1 MSSTPANIAVDEVND
16 PLPPV
21 VGGDMGRTVC
31 NDEQSKDTNTS
42 KSTKINDEMDEMLQ
56 QAHQQA
62 DNVASIAENMAS
74 MMQMMKGMQ
83 GEISRLTKK
92 CDGMEKSLQKTNN
105 NVTQIEKSIRTL
117 PKKQNA
123 NIISRLDYLQTNS
136 TNNIISRLD
145 SIDDRLKYHEILLQN
160 QKWEYSAPRPSE
172 YYWEAG
178 MWEDGNED
186 EEEAEEFLNK
196 IRKETTKLR
205 YCNGDGDIDISAEL
219 PYNKEFLPHW
229 IEFADAL
236 EQYQHRQAIKDEE
249 TALRLCD
256 MQLPDAVIDLLS
268 NALKSTRL
276 HKLELRDNNLGQKG
290 RDFILNYLK
299 HDRILKELL
308 LYENP
313 IFDSVKDIKR
323 FCQIIRK
330 HPSIKTFGITGY
342 SDWHTFD
349 TSKYQM
355 LKSIMN
361 AGKTK
366 LTTIYL
372 SDNAIKTGGGT
383 FISDFL
389 AKNPILENLHI
400 EDNHLNDNDAV
411 AIASAL
417 KHNTKLLCL
426 DIGGNDFTAAGWE
439 ALEKVVFDKTSL
451 NSAADSNHNCTI
463 DFPEEDDKYDE
474 VKSMNGSHPDSDYT
488 FVEYFVRRKKIYNV
502 LSARN
507 RIRSN
512 VEHFEDVPF
521 ELFPDMV
528 VSIEDYSDYHIED
541 DTPDQ
546 DDNDVNPLSIV
557 YEMCRQW
564 DESLSVFESLSS

>member
-1 MSSTPANIAVDEVND
+1 
-16 PLPPV
+16 
-21 VGGDMGRTVC
+21 MGRRVR
-31 NDEQSKDTNTS
+31 NSDQNKDTNM
-42 KSTKINDEMDEMLQ
+42 NNEMLQ

-83 GEISRLTKK
+83 GEISRLTEK
-92 CDGMEKSLQKTNN
+92 CDGMEQALQKTNTI
-105 NVTQIEKSIRTL
+105 VTQIEKSIQTL

-145 SIDDRLKYHEILLQN
+145 NIDDRLKYHEILLQN
-160 QKWEYSAPRPSE
+160 QKWEYSAPRPSD
-172 YYWEAG
+172 YYWELG
-178 MWEDGNED
+178 IWEDGNED
-186 EEEAEEFLNK
+186 EEEPEDFLDQ

-219 PYNKEFLPHW
+219 PYNKVFLPHW
-229 IEFADAL
+229 KEFAKAL
-236 EQYQHRQAIKDEE
+236 EQYQHCQAFKEEE
-249 TALRLCD
+249 TALQLCN
-256 MQLPDAVIDLLS
+256 MELPDAVIDILS

-276 HKLELRDNNLGQKG
+276 QKLVLQGNNLDRHGVE
-290 RDFILNYLK
+290 FVLNYLK

-313 IFDSVKDIKR
+313 IFNSVKDIKR

-342 SDWHTFD
+342 TDRHTLD

-366 LTTIYL
+366 LTTIHL
-372 SDNAIKTGGGT
+372 SDNSIRTGGGT
-383 FISDFL
+383 FISTFL
-389 AKNPILENLHI
+389 ANNPILENLHI
-400 EDNHLNDNDAV
+400 EDNHLNDNDAI

-426 DIGGNDFTAAGWE
+426 DIGGNDFTAVGWE
-439 ALEKVVFDKTSL
+439 ALSKAVFDKTSL

-474 VKSMNGSHPDSDYT
+474 VKLMNGSHPDSDYT

-507 RIRSN
+507 KSRSN

-528 VSIEDYSDYHIED
+528 VSIEEYSDYHIED

-557 YEMCRQW
+557 NEMCRYW
-564 DESLSVFESLSS
+564 EESLSVFESLSS